1 MTLPG
6 LYCNIS
12 QNIGKEVINAELMK
26 LWDWLGAIKLSLNI
40 VKTKYMV
47 FHTSMRNV
55 PYPDLKVNNSNV
67 ERVTQFNFFGVILHS
82 HMTWNKHINNISIKI
97 ARSIGILYRLEKCYT
112 SSHPLLSLFVGVCYQ
127 RKPFFA
133 LAPKESSTNN
143 Y

>member
-1 MTLPG
+1 
-6 LYCNIS
+6 
-12 QNIGKEVINAELMK
+12 MK
-26 LWDWLGAIKLSLNI
+26 LWDWLGANKLSLNF

-47 FHTSMRNV
+47 FHTNMRNV
-55 PYPDLKVNNSNV
+55 TYPNLKVNNSNV
-67 ERVTQFNFFGVILHS
+67 ERVTQFNFLGVILHS

-97 ARSIGILYRLEKCYT
+97 ARSIGILYRLRKCYT
-112 SSHPLLSLFVGVCYQ
+112 SSHPLLSLIVGVCYQ